1 MEILIKAKQSN
12 NPQFEFLN
20 RNSRLNPFYKHT
32 LQSIDNGT
40 YPEGA
45 PSPQAQN
52 PNNADNGKDKN
63 APYETTMGGYF
74 ASSINYPI
82 QMPTIKY
89 KPSADCAYTQLISK
103 IKGLPLPPDT
113 DNATASPGSASQTG
127 GADFDYSAYYGS
139 NTNTSSGA
147 STPTPAALGGKGTV
161 ALALID
167 SEKVTTKLKTIAT
180 GVEVKTMSSG
190 LLLAQYYNSDSDT
203 ENEEDEEAEAAKTV
217 PKTNSNNSDDTAT
230 VELPTT
236 DVPVDA
242 AKLGFPYPP
251 EDLRN
256 MIDKTAAYVLKNG
269 KEFEDILRSKND
281 PRFQFLHYTDQYN
294 RYYIY
299 KVTGVVCPPVAP
311 QQTLSSESQVNGSQL
326 AVKASGALI
335 LAKTLASVE
344 STKAE
349 HSSSSKPAK
358 TVPKVLRKYLSSS
371 TKKHN
376 QLSKTVQEL
385 KNVSFSSR
393 LIFN

>member
-32 LQSIDNGT
+32 LQCIDNGT

-45 PSPQAQN
+45 PSPTESAKI
-52 PNNADNGKDKN
+52 ADNGKDEN
-63 APYETTMGGYF
+63 APYETTMSGYF

-113 DNATASPGSASQTG
+113 DNATASPGSTSQTPG
-127 GADFDYSAYYGS
+127 TEFDYSAYFGS

-147 STPTPAALGGKGTV
+147 STPTPTTFNAKETAPPL
-161 ALALID
+161 LID
-167 SEKVTTKLKTIAT
+167 HEKLAKKLKTVADS
-180 GVEVKTMSSG
+180 GVEVKTMSSA
-190 LLLAQYYNSDSDT
+190 LLLAQYYNSDSDSD
-203 ENEEDEEAEAAKTV
+203 NGDGEDEGTDATKIV
-217 PKTNSNNSDDTAT
+217 PKTISNKVAAEIPIAETS
-230 VELPTT
+230 
-236 DVPVDA
+236 VDIT
-242 AKLGFPYPP
+242 KLGFPCPP

-281 PRFQFLHYTDQYN
+281 PRFLFLHYTDQYN

-299 KVTGVVCPPVAP
+299 KVTGVVCPPA
-311 QQTLSSESQVNGSQL
+311 QKTLTSEPHVNGSQS
-326 AVKASGALI
+326 AVSASGAKI
-335 LAKTLASVE
+335 L
-344 STKAE
+344 TK
-349 HSSSSKPAK
+349 SPARK
-358 TVPKVLRKYLSSS
+358 IGETTKLGPSLSPRITSTVPKVLRKYILLLSPIS
-371 TKKHN
+371 N
-376 QLSKTVQEL
+376 A
-385 KNVSFSSR
+385 
-393 LIFN
+393 I